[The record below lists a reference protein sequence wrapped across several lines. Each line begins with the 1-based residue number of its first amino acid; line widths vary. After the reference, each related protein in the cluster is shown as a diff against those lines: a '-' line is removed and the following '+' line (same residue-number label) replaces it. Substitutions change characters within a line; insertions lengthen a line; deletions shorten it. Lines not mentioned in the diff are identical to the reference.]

1 MYKYNHIIQFIAQL
15 IMSYGVFLFLK
26 INPSFIILDFNLF
39 NEYIPS
45 GIIDTF
51 ISLKEAG
58 GDELANSFLV
68 VFLLNMIIYVFYIIL
83 IISSE
88 WKFKKII
95 LTKKQDKE
103 IGFII
108 NIIFYIYNN
117 IYVCLFPCIQNKYL

>member
-1 MYKYNHIIQFIAQL
+1 MYKYNPLIQFVAQL

-95 LTKKQDKE
+95 MTKSKIK
-103 IGFII
+103 
-108 NIIFYIYNN
+108 
-117 IYVCLFPCIQNKYL
+117 K